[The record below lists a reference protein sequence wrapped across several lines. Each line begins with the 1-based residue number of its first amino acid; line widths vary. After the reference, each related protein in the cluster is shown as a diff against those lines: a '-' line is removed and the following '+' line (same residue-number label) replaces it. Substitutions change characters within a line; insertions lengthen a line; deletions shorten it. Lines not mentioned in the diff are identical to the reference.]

1 MIDVY
6 KMPDVINAIN
16 NALNHGNKAELF
28 VATDKFTDQDSVKV
42 ITVQRRLV
50 ASTRVDNE
58 TK

>member
-28 VATDKFTDQDSVKV
+28 VAVDKFTDQESVKV

-50 ASTRVDNE
+50 ASTRIE
-58 TK
+58 K